1 MKQKIILTETQYNK
15 LLLNESIA
23 DIIRTIFNSKINDN
37 FLDVDSTKKTLI
49 DNPNIVTKIH
59 DYLMDSNKKKNVKNV
74 NDLILKL
81 KHGLNPGDKKE
92 LKDIVDKK
100 IKNLLDV
107 ISVEKYGLKDF
118 DEVIDT
124 IKKGALPNKKQT
136 KKQSSSSSLATTKKS
151 NDDSEETSPSAVN
164 KKINNLKD
172 IDKGWYELD
181 FKDNSKM
188 YINIFRK
195 VGNIL
200 YFYFQKNNQKKM
212 TGLKGFANEFSKQLQ
227 SNKNIKDLRYATINL
242 KDIVKENKVNLDLD
256 EISIDAHYF
265 NDKNELDQ
273 KSVFNI
279 NNLESIKS
287 LDKNPP
293 KMPDTKTPSKKISV
307 EEFKDALENNENLKK
322 ALLDRPGL
330 IGSLFNMPETGLIP
344 TEDLLSQFSK
354 YINKNIKKVD
364 FIKFKSDN
372 IITFRSDN
380 SGDLKGL
387 VAKPKFKDNGKVYV
401 YTNLDKTVPT
411 EKEYKYKL
419 LLLMD
424 YNKDVG
430 NDRYGVG
437 YNIKSQDGTIQN
449 KEMIIQIVDYGDKKN
464 KK

>member
-1 MKQKIILTETQYNK
+1 MKQKIILTESQFNK

-23 DIIRTIFNSKINDN
+23 DIIRSIFKSKINDT
-37 FLDVDSTKKTLI
+37 FLDIDSTKKTLSN
-49 DNPNIVTKIH
+49 NPNIVTKIH

-81 KHGLNPGDKKE
+81 KHGLNPGDKKN
-92 LKDIVDKK
+92 LKDIIDKK
-100 IKNLLDV
+100 IKNLLNV
-107 ISVEKYGLKDF
+107 IAVEKYGLNDF
-118 DEVIDT
+118 NEVIDN
-124 IKKGALPNKKQT
+124 IKKGTLPNKKQNTNTSSGAT
-136 KKQSSSSSLATTKKS
+136 KQTSTSLGL
-151 NDDSEETSPSAVN
+151 N
-164 KKINNLKD
+164 KNLKN

-195 VGNIL
+195 TSNIL
-200 YFYFQKNNQKKM
+200 YFYFQKNNQKKL

-242 KDIVKENKVNLDLD
+242 KDVIKENKVNLDLD
-256 EISIDAHYF
+256 DLLINGYYF

-273 KSVFNI
+273 KSIFTI
-279 NNLESIKS
+279 NNLKSFKS
-287 LDKNPP
+287 LDENPP
-293 KMPDTKTPSKKISV
+293 KMPDTKTTVKKFSV
-307 EEFKDALENNENLKK
+307 EEFKDALENNKNLKK
-322 ALLDRPGL
+322 SLLSRPGL

-372 IITFRSDN
+372 VITFIKDGN
-380 SGDLKGL
+380 SGNLKGL

-401 YTNLDKTVPT
+401 YTNLDNTVPT
-411 EKEYKYKL
+411 EKDYKHKL
-419 LLLMD
+419 LLIKD

-430 NDRYGVG
+430 NDRYGVE
-437 YNIKSQDGTIQN
+437 YKIKAQGN
-449 KEMIIQIVDYGDKKN
+449 KKDTVEMIIQVVDYGNKKN